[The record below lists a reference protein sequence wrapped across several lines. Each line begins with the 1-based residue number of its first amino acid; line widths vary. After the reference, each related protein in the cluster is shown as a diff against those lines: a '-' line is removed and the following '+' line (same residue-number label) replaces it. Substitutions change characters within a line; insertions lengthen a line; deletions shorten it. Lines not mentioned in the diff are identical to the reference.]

1 MARTPVS
8 IFLTGSSG
16 ARRRLRLDAASAS
29 HEAAVDLRRGGETE
43 PRGDN
48 YVRANSSTLSS
59 RAIELSSL
67 SNLHIT
73 WRQPG
78 GGTALRHTN
87 VTNGLTNVTL
97 RHTRM
102 PLECVT
108 QFSSQ
113 AAGAGPAR
121 AGFPGFLITT
131 VRSHTATA
139 SLAAA
144 KATTRPALQQMRH
157 ARINA
162 GRTMPSPCTTSTH
175 PPQTNH
181 SKPHSM
187 QNAREIA
194 LSTIV
199 VVAPHLAHDAFS
211 LRVAVDQSA
220 TSSHTNWL
228 AVMQPGMRTNR
239 SVKARI
245 ENTSSAMLQHFKSLA
260 IAANSGVRVCGVCGA
275 WVIIIM
281 LPGCTPGCIPGCTTC
296 CAMGCATACAMGC
309 ATTGCAK
316 TAWCTTGAAGTA
328 WCATGA
334 AGTAW
339 FPAMG
344 PARSPPV
351 HVPRSA
357 ISY

>member
-1 MARTPVS
+1 MS

-121 AGFPGFLITT
+121 AGFPGFLITCSQSHGDST
-131 VRSHTATA
+131 VGCRQGHDTTR
-139 SLAAA
+139 LAANE
-144 KATTRPALQQMRH
+144 
-157 ARINA
+157 ARKDQ
-162 GRTMPSPCTTSTH
+162 C
-175 PPQTNH
+175 
-181 SKPHSM
+181 
-187 QNAREIA
+187 REN
-194 LSTIV
+194 
-199 VVAPHLAHDAFS
+199 DA
-211 LRVAVDQSA
+211 
-220 TSSHTNWL
+220 
-228 AVMQPGMRTNR
+228 
-239 SVKARI
+239 
-245 ENTSSAMLQHFKSLA
+245 E
-260 IAANSGVRVCGVCGA
+260 
-275 WVIIIM
+275 
-281 LPGCTPGCIPGCTTC
+281 
-296 CAMGCATACAMGC
+296 
-309 ATTGCAK
+309 
-316 TAWCTTGAAGTA
+316 
-328 WCATGA
+328 
-334 AGTAW
+334 
-339 FPAMG
+339 
-344 PARSPPV
+344 PV
-351 HVPRSA
+351 HDQYPPTPNKPQQA
-357 ISY
+357 P